1 MFEYQRTV
9 LMWAEQFVVYS
20 VHVAG
25 PNASI

>member
-9 LMWAEQFVVYS
+9 LMCAEQFVVSS

>member
-9 LMWAEQFVVYS
+9 LMCTEQFVVNS